1 MSLGRRSHL
10 PTILQLGGMSLQVGR
25 AYPGPVWAPGG
36 CPYMPLLVLVPSSE
50 LYNNFMGFIYIY
62 TQP

>member
-25 AYPGPVWAPGG
+25 AYPGPVWAPWGL
-36 CPYMPLLVLVPSSE
+36 PLYALI
-50 LYNNFMGFIYIY
+50 GFG
-62 TQP
+62 TLQ